1 MHNNKIRKDGYSVLY
16 MCCNGGKDLF
26 MLMGENWNKL
36 WKTSFTRSWTSFWPR
51 PYSGSNSLV
60 SQVLQGRG
68 ITNRP
73 VGVAHTAHI
82 WPDGLQH
89 GAGSQVGSWA
99 ARMTSISSKQTVPV
113 AIVPPSLTSRGHT
126 GWLGH
131 ICHGCVGLGQL
142 VLNTFKGAE
151 DLMMTTV
158 LGVSISLAPS

>member
-1 MHNNKIRKDGYSVLY
+1 MHNNKIRKDRYSVLY

-36 WKTSFTRSWTSFWPR
+36 WKTSFTRSWTSFWPW

-99 ARMTSISSKQTVPV
+99 ARMTSISSKQTIPV
-113 AIVPPSLTSRGHT
+113 AIVPPSLTGRGHT

-131 ICHGCVGLGQL
+131 ICHGCIGLGQL